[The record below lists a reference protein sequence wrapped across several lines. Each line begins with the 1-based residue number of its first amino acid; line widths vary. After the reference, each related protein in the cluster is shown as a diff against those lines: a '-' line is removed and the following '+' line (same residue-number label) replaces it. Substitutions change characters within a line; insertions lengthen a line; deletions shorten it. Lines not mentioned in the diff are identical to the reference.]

1 MVLVAKITIESSYRS
16 LSKVF
21 VTVNLYF
28 NLEFS
33 APTFSTVK
41 LWVKKIGYYQLQS
54 VKEKA
59 DDWIIILDESIG
71 IGQEKLLVV
80 LGIRQR
86 NVDFSRPLKLQDM
99 EPITVKSSE
108 KWTGEDIAKEL
119 EIVKTKLGSVKYA
132 VTDAGANLKK
142 GLNISGI
149 THMYDITHALAIYLE
164 RIYGHDSDFID
175 FVHQAGQMRAKLC
188 CGKSAH
194 LIPPNQRSK
203 SRFLNIDIMSK
214 WAMMALAAL
223 EKNNLTL
230 SDEDELKW
238 LKKYKPFLEEMSIL
252 ISVIEKIS
260 VLLKNEGFSVK
271 TKAKCKA
278 FLKVCK
284 KNRLAQFKEYMM
296 GYLKE
301 YEKKINRKTKK
312 LICTSDIIESTFGRF
327 KNEISKN
334 AMSGI
339 TDLALVIA
347 AFTVDLTI
355 EKVNAAI
362 DSCNVKVI
370 EDWRKENLCSSLLS
384 KRKAV
389 FGSKRGELNF
399 S

>member
-80 LGIRQR
+80 LGIRQS

-99 EPITVKSSE
+99 EPITIKSSE

-119 EIVKTKLGSVKYA
+119 KIVKTKLGMVKYA

-142 GLNISGI
+142 GLNITDI
-149 THMYDITHALAIYLE
+149 THVYDITHAIAIYLE

-175 FVHQAGQMRAKLC
+175 FTHQAGQMRSKLC
-188 CGKSAH
+188 CSKSAH

-203 SRFLNIDIMSK
+203 SRFLNIDIISK
-214 WAMMALAAL
+214 WGMDALAAL
-223 EKNNLTL
+223 EKNNLSL
-230 SDEDELKW
+230 SDKEELNW
-238 LKKYKPFLEEMSIL
+238 LKKFKQF
-252 ISVIEKIS
+252 IE
-260 VLLKNEGFSVK
+260 
-271 TKAKCKA
+271 
-278 FLKVCK
+278 
-284 KNRLAQFKEYMM
+284 
-296 GYLKE
+296 
-301 YEKKINRKTKK
+301 
-312 LICTSDIIESTFGRF
+312 
-327 KNEISKN
+327 
-334 AMSGI
+334 
-339 TDLALVIA
+339 
-347 AFTVDLTI
+347 
-355 EKVNAAI
+355 
-362 DSCNVKVI
+362 
-370 EDWRKENLCSSLLS
+370 
-384 KRKAV
+384 
-389 FGSKRGELNF
+389 
-399 S
+399 